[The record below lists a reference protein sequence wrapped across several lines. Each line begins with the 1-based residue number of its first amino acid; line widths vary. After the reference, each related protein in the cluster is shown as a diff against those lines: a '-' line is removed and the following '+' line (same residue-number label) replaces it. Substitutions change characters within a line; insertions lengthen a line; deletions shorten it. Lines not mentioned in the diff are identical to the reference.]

1 MQSKPNDWY
10 KHCWTL
16 DIQNQSWT
24 ESTVQQVDFLIEKLN
39 LSGNERILD
48 LACGFGRH
56 ALEFARRRESAA
68 GENIAPADI
77 GYAQKECVCGE
88 IVGANGLLRRTRV
101 TERRSAAGSS
111 GENITTIAAS
121 GSGQSGK

>member
-1 MQSKPNDWY
+1 MQSKPNDW
-10 KHCWTL
+10 HGPFLSL
-16 DIQNQSWT
+16 DVQNQNS
-24 ESTVQQVDFLIEKLN
+24 EP
-39 LSGNERILD
+39 
-48 LACGFGRH
+48 CCFGRH
-56 ALEFARRRESAA
+56 ALKFARRRESAA

-88 IVGANGLLRRTRV
+88 FVGANGLLRRPRV
-101 TERRSAAGSS
+101 TERRSADGSS

>member
-56 ALEFARRRESAA
+56 ALEFARR
-68 GENIAPADI
+68 GCNVTGVDITPAYID
-77 GYAQKECVCGE
+77 YA
-88 IVGANGLLRRTRV
+88 
-101 TERRSAAGSS
+101 
-111 GENITTIAAS
+111 
-121 GSGQSGK
+121 

>member
-56 ALEFARRRESAA
+56 ALEFARR
-68 GENIAPADI
+68 GCNVTGVDI
-77 GYAQKECVCGE
+77 TRP
-88 IVGANGLLRRTRV
+88 ISITRRRLHTRKIF
-101 TERRSAAGSS
+101 RRSSS
-111 GENITTIAAS
+111 AQISAPFRFRKNSTS
-121 GSGQSGK
+121 F